1 MKAMVLAA
9 GRGERMRPLTEHT
22 PKPLLQ
28 AGGRPLVEHVLL
40 ALRREGFVEVLLNV
54 AYLGRMIIEHLGEGS
69 RFAMQLRYSDEGTE
83 PLGTAAGVRR
93 VLPALG
99 EQPFLVTSADVVTD
113 FPYGQ
118 LAAPDG
124 ADLAHVVVVPVS
136 EAHPRADFFLR
147 GNRLAAEPPGIPVVY
162 GNIGVFSP
170 RFFSRHGQE
179 NEKAMGPLLR
189 RAAEEGRA
197 GGRLHMGCW
206 VNVGTPQALALLDA
220 HCPASGL

>member
-9 GRGERMRPLTEHT
+9 GCGVRMRPLTEHV
-22 PKPLLQ
+22 PKPLLH

-40 ALRREGFVEVLLNV
+40 ALRREGFIEVLLNV
-54 AYLGRMIIEHLGEGS
+54 AYLGEMIIQHLGDG
-69 RFAMQLRYSDEGTE
+69 RRLAMQLHYSNEGTE

-93 VLPALG
+93 ALPALG

-118 LAAPDG
+118 LSEPDG

-136 EAHPRADFFLR
+136 KAHPQADFFLR
-147 GNRLAAEPPGIPVVY
+147 AQRLAAEPPGMPVVY
-162 GNIGVFSP
+162 GNIGVFAP
-170 RFFSRHGQE
+170 FFFAHPGQE

-189 RAAEEGRA
+189 HAAEEGRVGA
-197 GGRLHMGCW
+197 MLHTGWW

-220 HCPASGL
+220 HCPVSGL